1 MRFADLVHVAER
13 VAATPPRRA
22 KVALLAEAL
31 ARLGPD
37 QIEIG
42 AGFLA
47 GQPRQG
53 RVGVGG
59 RTLDEVDAPPA
70 AAPTLDLGDV
80 DRALAELQSATG
92 PGSRQ
97 QRRTLLRELFAA
109 ATAAEAGFL
118 RALLTGDLRQG
129 ALEGVLVQA
138 VAVAW
143 GLDEAWVRRAV
154 MLSGAFGAVAAA
166 AAAGGEP
173 ALRAF
178 RLTLFRPVQP
188 MLASTAATL
197 AEALV
202 PPGPVAIEWKLDGV
216 RFQAHKEGGTV
227 RVYSRALHDV
237 TTDLAEV
244 AAAVRELPVDRA
256 VLDGETLTI
265 GAAGRPA
272 PFQASVRRDAV
283 RTPFFFDA
291 LHLDGTDLL
300 DAPYVERRA
309 ALTRLVPPGRWV
321 PGAVVDDLA
330 GAEAFLA
337 DALERGHEGVV
348 VKDLDAPYEA
358 GRRGAGWRKVKPVH
372 TLDLV
377 VLAAEW
383 GSGRRR
389 GRLSNLHLGARDDDG
404 GFVMLGKTFKGL
416 TDEMLAWQ
424 TSELLARATERE
436 GGVVHV
442 RPELVVE
449 VAFDGFQASPR
460 YPGGVV
466 LRFARVRRYRDDKSA
481 AEADTIETVRRL
493 HAARGG
499 PALSRG

>member
-1 MRFADLVHVAER
+1 MRFADLVQVADQ
-13 VAATPPRRA
+13 VAATPARRE
-22 KVALLAEAL
+22 KVALLASAL
-31 ARLGPD
+31 ARLAPEEV
-37 QIEIG
+37 EIG

-70 AAPTLDLGDV
+70 AAPTLELGDV
-80 DRALAELQSATG
+80 DRALADLQAATG
-92 PGSRQ
+92 PGSRHARQ
-97 QRRTLLRELFAA
+97 TLLQELFAA
-109 ATAAEAGFL
+109 ATAAEARFL
-118 RALLTGDLRQG
+118 RALMTGGLRQG

-138 VAVAW
+138 IAAAW
-143 GLDEAWVRRAV
+143 DVDEALVRRAV
-154 MLSGAFGAVAAA
+154 MLAGSFGGVAAA
-166 AAAGGEP
+166 AATGGEA
-173 ALRAF
+173 ALSAF

-188 MLASTAATL
+188 MLASTAASL
-197 AEALV
+197 DEASA
-202 PPGPVAIEWKLDGV
+202 PSARVAIEWKLDGV
-216 RFQAHKEGGTV
+216 RFQAHKRGDAV

-237 TTDLAEV
+237 TADLAEV
-244 AAAVRELPVDRA
+244 AAAVRDLPTERA

-265 GAAGRPA
+265 DALGRPA

-300 DAPYVERRA
+300 DAPYRDRRA
-309 ALTRLVPPGRWV
+309 ALTRVVPPDRLV
-321 PGAVVDDLA
+321 PGAVVDDVA
-330 GAEAFLA
+330 GAEAILA
-337 DALERGHEGVV
+337 DALERGHEGVM

-389 GRLSNLHLGARDDDG
+389 GWLSNLHLGARDDDG

-416 TDEMLAWQ
+416 TDELLVWQ
-424 TSELLARATERE
+424 TTELLARATERE
-436 GGVVHV
+436 GHVVHV

-466 LRFARVRRYRDDKSA
+466 LRFARVRRYRDDKVA
-481 AEADTIETVRRL
+481 EEADTIAMVRRL

-499 PALSRG
+499 PPQAP